1 MEPECQIATVP
12 VWRGQPN
19 VAPSVHLEFCPGQQA
34 YFSEKSTWMRACEFV
49 MHRECSS
56 PSHCSFPF
64 LLLCYCLL
72 SFLCSHVRGTG
83 TEWIGYIAANCWLFN
98 LQELCTVSWFRHFA
112 KRTMSLHYIFL
123 QSICIPVPYA
133 EASTSTTYTV
143 HHLSNRQ
150 QWHSHTRKSV
160 IMVLASC
167 RDILCVAVYCFSKLN
182 VFLGQFSILVFAN
195 FG

>member
-1 MEPECQIATVP
+1 M
-12 VWRGQPN
+12 
-19 VAPSVHLEFCPGQQA
+19 
-34 YFSEKSTWMRACEFV
+34 
-49 MHRECSS
+49 
-56 PSHCSFPF
+56 
-64 LLLCYCLL
+64 LLLTL
-72 SFLCSHVRGTG
+72 FLCSHVRGTG

-112 KRTMSLHYIFL
+112 KRTMSLHYL
-123 QSICIPVPYA
+123 PVKYLYTCTLCGSINLHNIHSA
-133 EASTSTTYTV
+133 

-160 IMVLASC
+160 LMVLASC

-195 FG
+195 YG